1 METKMPSDKRSY
13 DRAESIT
20 INGKAFH
27 FTPDRKEFLDLLKNK
42 YPNKTVFTKEDLDNV
57 GQLPYWVK
65 HSRYQFK
72 EGAGIFNLSP
82 VLNGGGE
89 TTNYSGA
96 PARVIPIAEAVGTPA
111 PVPAGNVIPAAVP
124 QNMPVA
130 AATTSINDLSVK
142 ILPEK
147 MINYVPFGHF
157 KDVKKIIKSKI
168 FFPVFVT
175 GLSGN
180 GKTLMI
186 EQVCAA
192 LKRELYRVN
201 ITIETDED
209 DLMGGHTLI
218 NGNIMFREGP
228 VIKAM
233 RKGAVLLL
241 DEVDLGSNKLMCLQS
256 VLEGKGYLIKKT
268 GEWVTAATGFTIC
281 ATANTKGQGSDDG
294 KFIGTQIMNEAMLER
309 FAITMA
315 QEYPPVKTEQRIL
328 FKEMELTGSVDE
340 EFCKKLVD
348 WADISRKTYY
358 EGAIDDVITTRR
370 LVHIVNA
377 FRMFDNKLKSI
388 EMCISRF
395 DEETR
400 ASILDLYTKIDAGVD
415 LNELK
420 GENPLD
426 ENDSSEYNEQYV

>member
-1 METKMPSDKRSY
+1 MDKRSY
-13 DRAESIT
+13 DRSESIV
-20 INGKAFH
+20 IDGKDFH
-27 FTPDRKEFLDLLKNK
+27 YTPDRKEFLETLTKA
-42 YPNKTVFTKEDLDNV
+42 YPNKTEFTKEDFDNI
-57 GQLPYWVK
+57 GHMPYWVK
-65 HSRYQFK
+65 SARYNFK
-72 EGAGIFNLSP
+72 NNGVFNLTAVVSGY
-82 VLNGGGE
+82 NGGYE
-89 TTNYSGA
+89 PENVVPITA
-96 PARVIPIAEAVGTPA
+96 P
-111 PVPAGNVIPAAVP
+111 IPAVQTT

-130 AATTSINDLSVK
+130 AKTETVVNVMEDNVK
-142 ILPEK
+142 IIPEK
-147 MINYVPFGHF
+147 MSNYVPFGHF
-157 KDVKKIIKSKI
+157 KDVKNIISSKI

-186 EQVCAA
+186 EQVCAQ

-209 DLMGGHTLI
+209 DLMGGHTLV
-218 NGNIMFREGP
+218 NGNIVYREGP

-268 GEWVTAATGFTIC
+268 GEWVTPAEGFTIL
-281 ATANTKGQGSDDG
+281 ATANTKGQGSEDG

-309 FAITMA
+309 FAITMQ
-315 QEYPPVKTEQRIL
+315 QEYPPVTTERKIL
-328 FKEMELTGSVDE
+328 AKEMELTGSVDQ
-340 EFCKKLVD
+340 EFVEKLVD
-348 WADISRKTYY
+348 WADVIRKTFY

-377 FRMFDNKLKSI
+377 YRMFGDKLKSI
-388 EMCISRF
+388 QMCISRF

-400 ASILDLYTKIDAGVD
+400 NAVLDLYTKIDAGVNLD
-415 LNELK
+415 DS
-420 GENPLD
+420 ENPID
-426 ENDSSEYNEQYV
+426 ESDSSEYNG

>member
-1 METKMPSDKRSY
+1 MTDRSY
-13 DRAESIT
+13 NRSESIV
-20 INGKAFH
+20 ICDKDFN
-27 FTPDRKEFLDLLKNK
+27 FTPDRKEFLAGLTSAF
-42 YPNKTVFTKEDLDNV
+42 PSQTVFSKEDFDSV
-57 GQLPYWVK
+57 GGMPYWCK
-65 HSRYQFK
+65 SSRYDFK
-72 EGAGIFNLSP
+72 TGANTFNLEAVISGY
-82 VLNGGGE
+82 NGGYE
-89 TTNYSGA
+89 PQNVT
-96 PARVIPIAEAVGTPA
+96 PITPSVQPA
-111 PVPAGNVIPAAVP
+111 PVPALNNPV
-124 QNMPVA
+124 QMPVA
-130 AATTSINDLSVK
+130 AKTASVNLLDDVK
-142 ILPEK
+142 IIPEK

-157 KDVKKIIKSKI
+157 KDVKGIIKSKL

-186 EQVCAA
+186 EQVCAQ

-209 DLMGGHTLI
+209 DLMGGHTLQ
-218 NGNIMFREGP
+218 GGDIMFREGP

-268 GEWVTAATGFTIC
+268 GEWVSPAKGFTIL

-309 FAITMA
+309 FAITMQ
-315 QEYPPVKTEQRIL
+315 QEYPPVTTERSIL
-328 FKEMELTGSVDE
+328 KKEMELTGEVDN
-340 EFCKKLVD
+340 EFCDKLVD
-348 WADISRKTYY
+348 WADIIRKSFY
-358 EGAIDDVITTRR
+358 EGAIDDVVTTRR

-377 FRMFDNKLKSI
+377 FRMFGDKLKSI
-388 EMCISRF
+388 TMCISRF

-400 ASILDLYTKIDAGVD
+400 NSILDLYTKIDAGVD
-415 LNELK
+415 LNA
-420 GENPLD
+420 ENPID
-426 ENDSSEYNEQYV
+426 ESDY